1 MLCWS
6 NEDEA
11 RVYIKELVAKFYHD
25 FKEKREPYQSGD
37 TISYASRVFDEKEM
51 QSLTDAMLDFWL
63 TAGQFFL

>member
-25 FKEKREPYQSGD
+25 FKEKENH
-37 TISYASRVFDEKEM
+37 ISQEIRFPMHQGYLMKRKCKVL
-51 QSLTDAMLDFWL
+51 QTLC
-63 TAGQFFL
+63 